1 MNNKIYIDIESL
13 KRGNIYNVVSASTLR
28 FTKIALMSRNC
39 AMILFVLNIV
49 LFLLTKKKTT
59 KSIWLAIVSTIVCG
73 GSSMI
78 NQLCDFSTEFTPN
91 LSNKYY
97 IRIILEI
104 LFCIIQL
111 IIFIKLIINIVKNRK
126 KEEP

>member
-59 KSIWLAIVSTIVCG
+59 KSIWLALVSTIVFG